1 MENIF
6 NLENI
11 LGEAAVS
18 EHVRDSGRVEA
29 SSGEDLLRGVP
40 HPRGAEAGRER
51 GGHGEG
57 AQVGGGP
64 AALLGN
70 DSLPLILFRK
80 QLKRRQSL
88 QQQQQS
94 GRDTSR

>member
-1 MENIF
+1 MKNIF

-57 AQVGGGP
+57 AQVGGGHD
-64 AALLGN
+64 ALLE
-70 DSLPLILFRK
+70 SSPLILFRK

-88 QQQQQS
+88 QQQQQA
-94 GRDTSR
+94 GRRDTSR

>member
-1 MENIF
+1 M
-6 NLENI
+6 
-11 LGEAAVS
+11 S

-64 AALLGN
+64 AGPAW
-70 DSLPLILFRK
+70 
-80 QLKRRQSL
+80 Q
-88 QQQQQS
+88 
-94 GRDTSR
+94 

>member
-1 MENIF
+1 M
-6 NLENI
+6 
-11 LGEAAVS
+11 S

-57 AQVGGGP
+57 AQVGGGHD
-64 AALLGN
+64 AVLE
-70 DSLPLILFRK
+70 SSPLILLNK
-80 QLKRRQSL
+80 SL
-88 QQQQQS
+88 NPN
-94 GRDTSR
+94 